1 MELSGDQDHSPF
13 AFREPFGHARTAKE
27 AAEVSLDQGED
38 FSPTKL
44 QEVIAYVVSAV
55 GTVGRVKLTKLIYL
69 IDLEHFGR
77 HGTTLTGATW
87 VRWDHGP
94 MIRGLK
100 EIGGEL
106 DGFEITI
113 REYVDGAGHQRVDY
127 RPGSTKRFAPRL
139 RDHEIAIV
147 ASVLDTYGKASMTRL
162 LAVAYATPPMR
173 LIATWEKDNELML
186 GTSIPFGRALGTP
199 RTGLERFKAI
209 ADAVRQPNRGTP
221 AERAALET
229 EVMADLAGLRAHA
242 NREVLGTAD

>member
-1 MELSGDQDHSPF
+1 M
-13 AFREPFGHARTAKE
+13 
-27 AAEVSLDQGED
+27 SLDQAEG

-44 QEVIAYVVSAV
+44 QEVLARVVSTV

-69 IDLEHFGR
+69 IDLEHFGL

-106 DGFEITI
+106 DGFEIVI
-113 REYVDGAGHQRVDY
+113 REWVDGAGHPRVDY
-127 RPGSTKRFAPRL
+127 RPGPTKRFEPRL
-139 RDHEIAIV
+139 RDHENAIV
-147 ASVLDTYGKASMTRL
+147 TSVLDVYGKAPMNRL

-173 LIATWEKDNELML
+173 LIATWEKDNELMI
-186 GTSIPFGRALGTP
+186 GTTIPFGRALGTP
-199 RTGLERFKAI
+199 RTGLDRYKAI

-221 AERAALET
+221 TERAALET
-229 EVMADLAGLRAHA
+229 EVMSDFAGLRAHV
-242 NREVLGTAD
+242 NREVLGSAD